1 MLRAVT
7 APIQVPNRFP
17 TGGRLTAAG
26 RTGGGP
32 LGCDEFAGFDR
43 FQRQCSEREA
53 AMADGGVGRH
63 RMPTLDDVA
72 ALAGVGR
79 GTVSRVVNGAPHVS
93 EEAAARVLA
102 AVEEL
107 GYVPNKA
114 ARSLLTRRAETV
126 MLVISESEERVFTE
140 PFFAAVV
147 RGISAAL
154 VERSRPLL
162 LAMAQTV
169 AQHES
174 LEQYLLG
181 QHVDGVM
188 LLSLH
193 GDAPLL
199 GELERRGLPTVIGGR
214 PPHGED
220 LSFVDVD
227 NVAGGFEAT
236 THLLD
241 RGRRCIGIIT
251 GPPDMSVS
259 ADRLQGYRE
268 ALQQRGVEVDDDLVV
283 AGDFTEAGGQA
294 AMTELLD
301 RAPDLDAVFS
311 SSDLMASGAVRAL
324 LGRGLRVPADVAVVG
339 FDDAPVARHT
349 EPQLTTMHQPV
360 EQMGRS
366 MVELLVAR
374 IEGRPTEQHVM
385 LAPQLVVRAS
395 S

>member
-1 MLRAVT
+1 M
-7 APIQVPNRFP
+7 N
-17 TGGRLTAAG
+17 
-26 RTGGGP
+26 
-32 LGCDEFAGFDR
+32 
-43 FQRQCSEREA
+43 
-53 AMADGGVGRH
+53 DGGVGRH
-63 RMPTLDDVA
+63 RLPTLDDVA

-93 EEAAARVLA
+93 EDAAARVLA
-102 AVEEL
+102 AIEQL

-114 ARSLLTRRAETV
+114 ARSLVTRRAETV
-126 MLVISESEERVFTE
+126 TLVISESEERVFTE

-241 RGRRCIGIIT
+241 RGRRCIAIIT
-251 GPPDMSVS
+251 GPPDMAVS
-259 ADRLQGYRE
+259 ADRLQGYRD
-268 ALQQRGVEVDDDLVV
+268 ALTQRGVDVDEDLVV
-283 AGDFTEAGGQA
+283 AGDFTETGGQA
-294 AMTELLD
+294 AMSALLD
-301 RAPDLDAVFS
+301 RAPHLDAVFA

-324 LGRGLRVPADVAVVG
+324 LGRGLRVPEDVAVVG

-374 IEGRPTEQHVM
+374 IEGRPTENHVM
-385 LAPQLVVRAS
+385 LAPHLVVRAS

>member
-1 MLRAVT
+1 MGEDEPGRA
-7 APIQVPNRFP
+7 
-17 TGGRLTAAG
+17 
-26 RTGGGP
+26 
-32 LGCDEFAGFDR
+32 
-43 FQRQCSEREA
+43 
-53 AMADGGVGRH
+53 

-93 EEAAARVLA
+93 PQASARVLA
-102 AVEEL
+102 AVEQL

-114 ARSLLTRRAETV
+114 ARSLVTRRAETV
-126 MLVISESEERVFTE
+126 TLVISESEERVFTE
-140 PFFAAVV
+140 PFFADVV

-174 LEQYLLG
+174 LEHYLLG

-214 PPHGED
+214 PPDGQD

-227 NVAGGFEAT
+227 NVTGGAIAT
-236 THLLD
+236 GHLLE
-241 RGRRCIGIIT
+241 RGRRCVAIIT

-259 ADRLQGYRE
+259 IDRLAGYRQ
-268 ALQQRGVEVDDDLVV
+268 ALADAGIAADERLVV
-283 AGDFTEAGGQA
+283 AGDFTETGGQA
-294 AMTELLD
+294 AMELLLD
-301 RAPDLDAVFS
+301 RFPHLDAVFA

-324 LGRGLRVPADVAVVG
+324 LARGLEVPRDVAVVG

-374 IEGRPTEQHVM
+374 IEGRPTEHHVI
-385 LAPQLVVRAS
+385 LAPHLVVRAS

>member
-1 MLRAVT
+1 MGE
-7 APIQVPNRFP
+7 
-17 TGGRLTAAG
+17 GGRT
-26 RTGGGP
+26 
-32 LGCDEFAGFDR
+32 
-43 FQRQCSEREA
+43 
-53 AMADGGVGRH
+53 

-93 EEAAARVLA
+93 EQASAKVLA
-102 AVEEL
+102 AVEQL

-114 ARSLLTRRAETV
+114 ARSLVTRRAETV
-126 MLVISESEERVFTE
+126 TLVISESEERVFTE
-140 PFFAAVV
+140 PFFADVV

-214 PPHGED
+214 PPHGAD

-227 NVAGGFEAT
+227 NVAGGRTAT
-236 THLLD
+236 AHLLE
-241 RGRRCIGIIT
+241 RGRRCVAVIT

-259 ADRLQGYRE
+259 IDRLDGYRQ
-268 ALQQRGVEVDDDLVV
+268 ALADAGIPGDERLVE

-294 AMTELLD
+294 AMERLLD
-301 RAPDLDAVFS
+301 REPALDAVFA

-324 LGRGLRVPADVAVVG
+324 LSRGHDVPRDVAVVG

-374 IEGRPTEQHVM
+374 IEGRPAEHHVV
-385 LAPQLVVRAS
+385 LPPHLVVRAS

>member
-1 MLRAVT
+1 M
-7 APIQVPNRFP
+7 
-17 TGGRLTAAG
+17 G
-26 RTGGGP
+26 
-32 LGCDEFAGFDR
+32 
-43 FQRQCSEREA
+43 
-53 AMADGGVGRH
+53 DGGVGRD

-102 AVEEL
+102 AIQQL

-114 ARSLLTRRAETV
+114 ARSLVTRRAETV
-126 MLVISESEERVFTE
+126 TLVISESEERVFTE

-169 AQHES
+169 AQHQS

-199 GELERRGLPTVIGGR
+199 GELERRGLPTVVGGR

-227 NVAGGFEAT
+227 NVTGGFVAT

-241 RGRRCIGIIT
+241 RGRRCIAIIT
-251 GPPDMSVS
+251 GPPDMAVS
-259 ADRLQGYRE
+259 ADRLQGYRD
-268 ALQQRGVEVDDDLVV
+268 ALKQRGIEVDDDLVV

-294 AMTELLD
+294 AMTELLN
-301 RAPDLDAVFS
+301 RTPHLDAVFS
-311 SSDLMASGAVRAL
+311 SSDLMASGAVRAI
-324 LGRGLRVPADVAVVG
+324 LGRGLHVPADVAVVG

-374 IEGRPTEQHVM
+374 IEGRPTDNHVM
-385 LAPQLVVRAS
+385 LAPHLVVRAS

>member
-1 MLRAVT
+1 M
-7 APIQVPNRFP
+7 
-17 TGGRLTAAG
+17 G
-26 RTGGGP
+26 
-32 LGCDEFAGFDR
+32 
-43 FQRQCSEREA
+43 
-53 AMADGGVGRH
+53 DGGVGRH

-102 AVEEL
+102 AIQQL

-114 ARSLLTRRAETV
+114 ARSLVTRRAETV
-126 MLVISESEERVFTE
+126 TLVISESEERVFTE

-169 AQHES
+169 AQHQS

-199 GELERRGLPTVIGGR
+199 GELERRGLPTVVGGR

-251 GPPDMSVS
+251 GPPDMAVS
-259 ADRLQGYRE
+259 ADRLRGYRD
-268 ALQQRGVEVDDDLVV
+268 ALAQRGIEVDDDLVV

-294 AMTELLD
+294 AMTELLN
-301 RAPDLDAVFS
+301 RTPHLDAVFS
-311 SSDLMASGAVRAL
+311 SSDLMASGAVRAI
-324 LGRGLRVPADVAVVG
+324 LGRGLHVPADVAVVG

-349 EPQLTTMHQPV
+349 EPQLTTMHQPI

-374 IEGRPTEQHVM
+374 IEGRPTDNHVM
-385 LAPQLVVRAS
+385 LAPHLVVRAS